1 MPTLSEYKALLQA
14 DHVDPAVLM
23 ALEQDSRIGAGKLW
37 RLINA
42 DRTIKQQKRL
52 PYDIVVDM
60 SVSYGQCIP
69 MLLG

>member
-14 DHVDPAVLM
+14 DHVDPAVLT

-42 DRTIKQQKRL
+42 DKTTKQQKRL
-52 PYDIVVDM
+52 PYDIVAGM
-60 SVSYGQCIP
+60 SVSYGKCIP
-69 MLLG
+69 MLQG